1 MEVIVVLGSPNFPDG
16 TLGPIALDRLQ
27 GCLSIFNSQKHK
39 ILCTGGFGA
48 HFNTSPVAHANYLKD
63 FLILKGVPSTAFL
76 PLALSSNTVE
86 DAVMSKSILM
96 KTVFKDLIIT
106 TSEYHVARVEFIF
119 TEILKDFNLNFLD
132 DQGKISIYS
141 LVSGAMDPKTSHDRA
156 ERVEKVGHRQ
166 LVVTGPVFDR
176 VRSHSA

>member
-63 FLILKGVPSTAFL
+63 FLVEQGVPSTAFL

-119 TEILKDFNLNFLD
+119 TEILKDFNLNF
-132 DQGKISIYS
+132 KAVAHHSIDGV
-141 LVSGAMDPKTSHDRA
+141 LEPLIQHEKVAMD
-156 ERVEKVGHRQ
+156 Q
-166 LVVTGPVFDR
+166 LISNGLYY
-176 VRSHSA
+176 

>member
-1 MEVIVVLGSPNFPDG
+1 MEVIVILGSPNFPDG

-63 FLILKGVPSTAFL
+63 YLIQKGVPSTAFL

-96 KTVFKDLIIT
+96 KTVFKDLIII

-119 TEILKDFNLNFLD
+119 TEILKDFNLNFKAVAHHSID
-132 DQGKISIYS
+132 DVLEPLIQHEK
-141 LVSGAMDPKTSHDRA
+141 VAMDKLISN
-156 ERVEKVGHRQ
+156 G
-166 LVVTGPVFDR
+166 LYY
-176 VRSHSA
+176 

>member
-119 TEILKDFNLNFLD
+119 TEILKDFNLNF
-132 DQGKISIYS
+132 KAVAHHSIEDV
-141 LVSGAMDPKTSHDRA
+141 LEPLIQHEKVAMDKLISN
-156 ERVEKVGHRQ
+156 G
-166 LVVTGPVFDR
+166 LYY
-176 VRSHSA
+176 

>member
-27 GCLSIFNSQKHK
+27 GCLSIFNPQKHK

-63 FLILKGVPSTAFL
+63 FLIQKGVPSTAFL

-86 DAVMSKSILM
+86 DAVMSKSIL
-96 KTVFKDLIIT
+96 KEVEYKNLLIL
-106 TSEYHVARVEFIF
+106 TSEYHLARVKFIF
-119 TEILKDFNLNFLD
+119 TEILKDFNLSFNAVTHHSID
-132 DQGKISIYS
+132 DVLEPLIQHEK
-141 LVSGAMDPKTSHDRA
+141 VAMDLLNSN
-156 ERVEKVGHRQ
+156 G
-166 LVVTGPVFDR
+166 LYY
-176 VRSHSA
+176 

>member
-27 GCLSIFNSQKHK
+27 GCFSIFNYQKHK
-39 ILCTGGFGA
+39 IICTGGFGA

-63 FLILKGVPSTAFL
+63 FLIQKGVPSTAFL

-86 DAVMSKSILM
+86 DAVMSKSIL
-96 KTVFKDLIIT
+96 KETDFKDLIII

-119 TEILKDFNLNFLD
+119 TEILKDFNLNFKAVTHHSID
-132 DQGKISIYS
+132 DVLEPLIQHEK
-141 LVSGAMDPKTSHDRA
+141 VAMD
-156 ERVEKVGHRQ
+156 Q
-166 LVVTGPVFDR
+166 LISNGLYY
-176 VRSHSA
+176 

>member
-27 GCLSIFNSQKHK
+27 GCLAIFYPSQHK

-106 TSEYHVARVEFIF
+106 TSEYHIARVEFIF
-119 TEILKDFNLNFLD
+119 TEILKDFNLNF
-132 DQGKISIYS
+132 KAVAHHSIDGV
-141 LVSGAMDPKTSHDRA
+141 LEPLIQHEKVAMD
-156 ERVEKVGHRQ
+156 Q
-166 LVVTGPVFDR
+166 LISNGLYY
-176 VRSHSA
+176 

>member
-96 KTVFKDLIIT
+96 KTVFKDLIII
-106 TSEYHVARVEFIF
+106 TSEYHVARVKFIF
-119 TEILKDFNLNFLD
+119 TEILKDFNLNF
-132 DQGKISIYS
+132 KAVAHHSIDGV
-141 LVSGAMDPKTSHDRA
+141 LEPLIQHEKVAMD
-156 ERVEKVGHRQ
+156 Q
-166 LVVTGPVFDR
+166 LISNGLYY
-176 VRSHSA
+176 

>member
-48 HFNTSPVAHANYLKD
+48 HFNTSPVAHANYLKE
-63 FLILKGVPSTAFL
+63 FLIQKGVPSTAFL

-86 DAVMSKSILM
+86 DAVMSKSILEE
-96 KTVFKDLIIT
+96 VEYKDLIII

-119 TEILKDFNLNFLD
+119 TEILKDFNLNFKAVAHHFID
-132 DQGKISIYS
+132 DVLEPLIQHEK
-141 LVSGAMDPKTSHDRA
+141 VAMDKLISN
-156 ERVEKVGHRQ
+156 G
-166 LVVTGPVFDR
+166 LYY
-176 VRSHSA
+176 

>member
-63 FLILKGVPSTAFL
+63 YLIQKGVPSTAFL

-119 TEILKDFNLNFLD
+119 TEILKDFNLNFKAVAHHSID
-132 DQGKISIYS
+132 DVLEPLIQHEK
-141 LVSGAMDPKTSHDRA
+141 VAMDKLISN
-156 ERVEKVGHRQ
+156 G
-166 LVVTGPVFDR
+166 LYY
-176 VRSHSA
+176 

>member
-27 GCLSIFNSQKHK
+27 GCLSIFNPQKHK

-63 FLILKGVPSTAFL
+63 FLIQKGVPSTAFL
-76 PLALSSNTVE
+76 PLALSANTVD
-86 DAVMSKSILM
+86 DAVMSKSIL
-96 KTVFKDLIIT
+96 KEVEYKDLIII

-119 TEILKDFNLNFLD
+119 TEIFKDFNLNFKSVAHHSID
-132 DQGKISIYS
+132 DVLEPLILHEK
-141 LVSGAMDPKTSHDRA
+141 VAMD
-156 ERVEKVGHRQ
+156 Q
-166 LVVTGPVFDR
+166 LISNGLYY
-176 VRSHSA
+176 

>member
-27 GCLSIFNSQKHK
+27 GCLDIFDPSQHK

-63 FLILKGVPSTAFL
+63 FLIQKGVPSTAFL

-86 DAVMSKSILM
+86 DAVMSKSIL
-96 KTVFKDLIIT
+96 KETDFKDLIII

-119 TEILKDFNLNFLD
+119 TEILKDFNLNFKAVIHHSID
-132 DQGKISIYS
+132 DVLEPLIQHEK
-141 LVSGAMDPKTSHDRA
+141 VAMD
-156 ERVEKVGHRQ
+156 Q
-166 LVVTGPVFDR
+166 LISNGLYY
-176 VRSHSA
+176 

>member
-63 FLILKGVPSTAFL
+63 FLVEQGVPSTAFL

-106 TSEYHVARVEFIF
+106 TSEYHIARVEFIF
-119 TEILKDFNLNFLD
+119 TEILKDFNLNF
-132 DQGKISIYS
+132 KAVAHHSIDGV
-141 LVSGAMDPKTSHDRA
+141 LEPLIQHEKVAMD
-156 ERVEKVGHRQ
+156 Q
-166 LVVTGPVFDR
+166 LISNGLYY
-176 VRSHSA
+176 